1 MSEAEHGEREQ
12 PLNREQ
18 ETHLAEQLLARPIEE
33 IVKPTPDR
41 QMPDSGISARAA
53 LNVIRSEMM
62 LDGEPNKNLATFVTT
77 WMEPEAHT
85 VIAENLHRNYIDHA
99 EYPRTAEVSKRCVRM
114 IHDLFNGPDG
124 QETPGTACAGSSE
137 AVMLGALSM
146 KWNWKNRRKKA
157 GKSDATPNLVYGAD
171 VHVVWDK
178 FCRYFDVESREIPIP
193 KGKTTMVAEDFRDH
207 IDENTIGVIGVVGTT
222 FTGQCDDVVGI
233 DEMLNELKGKGLEV
247 PMHIDAASGGFVFPF
262 SHPDFEWDFRLD
274 SVVSI
279 NASGHKFGL
288 VYPGIGWLIT
298 RTDSQVP
305 EDLIFYEDY
314 LGEKD
319 ATFTLN
325 FSGSSSFVLA
335 QFYQFIRLGHAGYG
349 AVIGAMTKNRHAL
362 ADRLRQEDALTIF
375 DGDRPTLPLLIA
387 KTNDNEPFDST
398 ELVGELARRRG
409 WMIPAYQMPPNN
421 ENDRIMRMLVKLN
434 QTRELVDALSDDF
447 NASIKFLREKAGN
460 KDVKTP
466 VNTGHGY

>member
-1 MSEAEHGEREQ
+1 MSDSDHVTAAQPANPERE
-12 PLNREQ
+12 E
-18 ETHLAEQLLARPIEE
+18 LLVESYFTKPIAKDRLPEE
-33 IVKPTPDR
+33 GVTPE
-41 QMPDSGISARAA
+41 AA
-53 LNVIRSEMM
+53 YNVLTSEMV
-62 LDGEPNKNLATFVTT
+62 LDGQPDKNLATFVTT
-77 WMEPEAHT
+77 WMEPEARQ
-85 VIAENLHRNYIDHA
+85 VILDNLHRNYIDHA
-99 EYPRTAEVSKRCVRM
+99 EYPRTAEISKRCVRM
-114 IHDLFNGPDG
+114 IHGLFNGPEG
-124 QETPGTACAGSSE
+124 QVTPGTACAGSSE

-146 KWNWKNRRKKA
+146 KWNWKNRRKQA

-178 FCRYFDVESREIPIP
+178 FCRYFDVEPREIPVP
-193 KGKTTMVAEDFRDH
+193 KGKTTVGPEDFEAH
-207 IDENTIGVIGVVGTT
+207 IDENTIGVVGVVGTT
-222 FTGQCDDVVGI
+222 FTGQCDDIIGI
-233 DEMLNELKGKGLEV
+233 DKMLTELKGKGLEV

-262 SHPDFEWDFRLD
+262 SHPEYEWDFRLD

-298 RTDSQVP
+298 RTDEQVP

-335 QFYQFIRLGHAGYG
+335 QYYQFIRLGHSGYSS
-349 AVIGAMTKNRHAL
+349 VVRAMTKNRHAL
-362 ADRLRQEDALTIF
+362 ADRLREEDALTIY
-375 DGDRPTLPLLIA
+375 DDDRPTLPLLIA
-387 KTNDNEPFDST
+387 KTNDDEPFDST

-409 WMIPAYQMPPNN
+409 WMVPAYQMPPNN

-434 QTRELVDALSDDF
+434 QTRELVDALCDDYHE
-447 NASIKFLREKAGN
+447 SIKYLRRKSAG
-460 KDVKTP
+460 KSVKEP
-466 VNTGHGY
+466 VQTGHGY